1 MRLNTVII
9 ADDSAERDIR
19 DLCIMLKDNTIQ
31 LLQQY
36 QTAQAVDVNNAV
48 LSSDAIS
55 KNNISEQLSQINN
68 NHFLS
73 FWFGHGEKDK
83 FKIANDAIV
92 TTTVNHYVFSNAL
105 IYTFSCFNGQEL
117 ADVLIANK
125 AIAFVGYDKEAQ
137 CPLGIDDITSEIAQ
151 TFIVSFMIEGKQV
164 KEAVSDLKKAY
175 DDAVY
180 NEKIDAFRRG
190 YFQTNRDALVLK
202 GDGDLT
208 INDFVISN

>member
-9 ADDSAERDIR
+9 ADDSAECDIR

-55 KNNISEQLSQINN
+55 KNNISELLSQINN

>member
-9 ADDSAERDIR
+9 ADDSAECDIR

-190 YFQTNRDALVLK
+190 YFRTKRDALVLK

>member
-1 MRLNTVII
+1 MKLNTVII
-9 ADDSAERDIR
+9 ADDSAECDIR
-19 DLCIMLKDNTIQ
+19 DLCIMLKNSTIQ
-31 LLQQY
+31 VLQQY
-36 QTAQAVDVNNAV
+36 QTVQEVDVNNAV
-48 LSSDAIS
+48 LSSDTIS
-55 KNNISEQLSQINN
+55 KYNISEQLSQINN

-83 FKIANDAIV
+83 FFIANDAIV
-92 TTTVNHYVFSNAL
+92 TTTANHYVFSNAL

-180 NEKIDAFRRG
+180 NENIDPFTRG

-208 INDFVISN
+208 INDFIISN

>member
-1 MRLNTVII
+1 MRLNTIII
-9 ADDSAERDIR
+9 ADDSAECDIR

-36 QTAQAVDVNNAV
+36 QTAQEVDVNNAV

-151 TFIVSFMIEGKQV
+151 TFIVSFMIDGKQV

-180 NEKIDAFRRG
+180 NENIDPFRRG

-202 GDGDLT
+202 GNGDLT
-208 INDFVISN
+208 INDFVIQN

>member
-9 ADDSAERDIR
+9 ADDSAECDIR

>member
-9 ADDSAERDIR
+9 ADDSAECDIR
-19 DLCIMLKDNTIQ
+19 DLCIMLKNNTIQ

-36 QTAQAVDVNNAV
+36 QTTQEVDVNNVV

-55 KNNISEQLSQINN
+55 KDNISVQLSQINN
-68 NHFLS
+68 NHFIS

-92 TTTVNHYVFSNAL
+92 TTIANHYVFSNAL

-180 NEKIDAFRRG
+180 NENIDPFTRG

>member
-9 ADDSAERDIR
+9 ADDSAECDIR

-208 INDFVISN
+208 ISDFLI

>member
-9 ADDSAERDIR
+9 ADDSAECDIR

-164 KEAVSDLKKAY
+164 KEAVSDLKTAY

>member
-1 MRLNTVII
+1 
-9 ADDSAERDIR
+9 
-19 DLCIMLKDNTIQ
+19 MLKDNTNL
-31 LLQQY
+31 LLQKY
-36 QTAQAVDVNNAV
+36 QTAQAFDVNNAV

>member
-9 ADDSAERDIR
+9 ADDSAECDIR

-92 TTTVNHYVFSNAL
+92 TTTVNYYVFSNAL